1 MRLPD
6 NIVDIGKPL
15 AHIFDLA
22 DLGMVDV
29 SLARDLL
36 TTWSSVRKSRLVIFP
51 SRAQIVFRLG

>member
-1 MRLPD
+1 MLVMRLPD

-15 AHIFDLA
+15 VHIFDLV

-36 TTWSSVRKSRLVIFP
+36 AT
-51 SRAQIVFRLG
+51 